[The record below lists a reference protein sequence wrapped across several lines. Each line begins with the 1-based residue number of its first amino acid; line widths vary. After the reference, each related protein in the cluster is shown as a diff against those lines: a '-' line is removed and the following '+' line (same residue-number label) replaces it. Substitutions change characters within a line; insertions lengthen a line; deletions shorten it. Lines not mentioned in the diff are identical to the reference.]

1 MRRPISIIAERSVT
15 MTHPMGGWTVFH
27 FSTTVVRPTGG
38 TWGGWEYGLPFKP
51 SVPDETGQYV
61 LSQEIFDAAGSK
73 LRSIYVAYERDRI
86 PPDHG
91 GCRSTGTHES
101 PSRAGKDRV

>member
-1 MRRPISIIAERSVT
+1 
-15 MTHPMGGWTVFH
+15 MGGWTVFH

-38 TWGGWEYGLPFKP
+38 TWGGWEYGLPFGP
-51 SVPDETGQYV
+51 SVPDETGQYF

-86 PPDHG
+86 PTDHG
-91 GCRSTGTHES
+91 EVPQHWYHTNRRLVRE
-101 PSRAGKDRV
+101 KNRV